1 MNAAPSTP
9 EPDQRASVFYVGQDQ
24 AGHWLVQESHGL
36 LEGRFI
42 SRDAAWRFARS
53 EIHAY
58 PGGHIVFTM
67 QCIVPTIPFEPVPE
81 AATLVLDRA
90 A

>member
-1 MNAAPSTP
+1 VIESFGTA
-9 EPDQRASVFYVGQDQ
+9 EPDQQGSVLYVGQDR
-24 AGHWLVQESHGL
+24 AGHWLVQENHGI

-53 EIHAY
+53 EVHGF
-58 PGGHIVFTM
+58 PGAVIALATEWL
-67 QCIVPTIPFEPVPE
+67 VPAIPFEP
-81 AATLVLDRA
+81 TLERA